1 MSDLRDLIYY
11 EQEAKAEKREE
22 HLEELLTTILDD
34 VDETTVFEIIV
45 DEYLYTEANTK
56 DLVNKLKEEYNLKI
70 ERK

>member
-22 HLEELLTTILDD
+22 HLEEVLTTILDD
-34 VDETTVFEIIV
+34 VDKTTVFEFIV